1 MKLAFV
7 IRCDYCHAHVLAARL
22 RRLHNGPWTF
32 DAVWRDG
39 AHGYVFF
46 GGTC

>member
-7 IRCDYCHAHVLAARL
+7 IKCNYCFAHVLAARL

-32 DAVWRDG
+32 STASRTDG
-39 AHGYVFF
+39 YDYVFY
-46 GGTC
+46 GGTV